1 MLTRLIRLLVQSPV
15 TSKRI
20 TNIMEY
26 LTFDMY
32 KYAVRGYYE
41 EHKFMFTLL
50 LALKIDL
57 QASRLKFDEFQT
69 LIKGGASLDASTGN
83 DQRSKASACARAVHC
98 SATETHVQMVAKRHL
113 AQFGR
118 TVEIVSVQLY
128 PQLGSAPRILS
139 SI

>member
-1 MLTRLIRLLVQSPV
+1 MKTSFLLFQSPV

-26 LTFDMY
+26 LTYDIY

-57 QASRLKFDEFQT
+57 QAGRLKFDEFQT
-69 LIKGGASLDASTGN
+69 LIKGGASLDTSTGN
-83 DQRSKASACARAVHC
+83 SND
-98 SATETHVQMVAKRHL
+98 
-113 AQFGR
+113 
-118 TVEIVSVQLY
+118 
-128 PQLGSAPRILS
+128 
-139 SI
+139 